1 MLNISELGNWLEEID
16 TWFIVIFA
24 ILEVGID
31 LACHNQRNYRDTVA
45 NVAISLVYALTNTVF
60 GYATAFGGILFF
72 SRFSPRHFGIN
83 LGTMI
88 LAVVI
93 ADFLYYWEHRAEHR
107 IRFFWAY
114 HNVHH
119 SSTDYNLTVA
129 SRLSWVETC
138 FLWIFYVPMALLGFD
153 PLQILIAVQI
163 SAVYQ
168 TWIHT
173 QKIDKL
179 GILEKMLNTPA
190 LHRVHHASNHRYIDK
205 NFGGIV
211 IIWDRLFGTYQPE
224 TEAPVYGL
232 TENINTNNPIKINT
246 LEYQRIGR
254 YISKS
259 RNIKDIWDSV
269 FGSPESQPKHK

>member
-31 LACHNQRNYRDTVA
+31 LVCHNQRNYRDTVA

-60 GYATAFGGILFF
+60 GYAIAFGGILFF

>member
-1 MLNISELGNWLEEID
+1 MLNISELGTWLEEID

-31 LACHNQRNYRDTVA
+31 LVCHNQRNYKDTIA

-60 GYATAFGGILFF
+60 GYAIAFSGIVFF
-72 SRFSPRHFGIN
+72 SQFSPRHLEVN

-88 LAVVI
+88 LAVAI

-138 FLWIFYVPMALLGFD
+138 FLWVFYIPMALLGFD

-173 QKIDKL
+173 QKIGKL
-179 GILEKMLNTPA
+179 GILEKILNTPA

-224 TEAPVYGL
+224 IEAPVYGL
-232 TENINTNNPIKINT
+232 TENINTNNPIKINAI
-246 LEYQRIGR
+246 EYQRIGKH
-254 YISKS
+254 ISKS
-259 RNIKDIWDSV
+259 RNIKDIWNSI
-269 FGSPESQPKHK
+269 FSSPEGQPKP

>member
-1 MLNISELGNWLEEID
+1 MLNISELANSLEAID

-24 ILEVGID
+24 TLEVGID
-31 LACHNQRNYRDTVA
+31 LVCHNQRNYQDSIA
-45 NVAISLVYALTNTVF
+45 NIAISLVYALTNTVF
-60 GYATAFGGILFF
+60 GYAIAFSGILFF
-72 SRFSPRHFGIN
+72 SQFSLRHLEVN

-88 LAVVI
+88 LAVAI
-93 ADFLYYWEHRAEHR
+93 ADFVYYWEHRAEHR
-107 IRFFWAY
+107 IRLFWAY

-138 FLWIFYVPMALLGFD
+138 FLWVFYIPMALLGFD
-153 PLQILIAVQI
+153 PLQILIAIQI

-173 QKIDKL
+173 QKIGKL
-179 GILEKMLNTPA
+179 GILEKIFNTPA
-190 LHRVHHASNHRYIDK
+190 LHRVHHASNSRYIDK

-224 TEAPVYGL
+224 TEVPVYGL
-232 TENINTNNPIKINT
+232 TENINTNNPIKINA
-246 LEYQRIGR
+246 LEYQRIGK
-254 YISKS
+254 YIFKS
-259 RNIKDIWDSV
+259 RDIKDIWHSV
-269 FGSPESQPKHK
+269 FGTPESQPKS

>member
-1 MLNISELGNWLEEID
+1 MLNISELGTWLEEID

-24 ILEVGID
+24 ILEVAID
-31 LACHNQRNYRDTVA
+31 LVCHNQRNYRDTIA

-60 GYATAFGGILFF
+60 GYAIAFGGIAFF
-72 SRFSPRHFGIN
+72 SQFSPRHFEVN

-88 LAVVI
+88 LAVAI

-138 FLWIFYVPMALLGFD
+138 FLWVFYIPMALLGFD

-173 QKIDKL
+173 QKIGKL
-179 GILEKMLNTPA
+179 GILEKILNTPA
-190 LHRVHHASNHRYIDK
+190 LHRVHHASNRRYIDK

-211 IIWDRLFGTYQPE
+211 IIWDRLFGTYQAE
-224 TEAPVYGL
+224 TETPVYGL
-232 TENINTNNPIKINT
+232 TENINTNNPIKINA

-259 RNIKDIWDSV
+259 RNIKDIWHSI
-269 FGSPESQPKHK
+269 FGAPGSQPKT